1 MIVGLGF
8 DGIEIA
14 RIGRALER
22 HPGFGPRVFTERELA
37 ASERRGVGRVGY
49 LARRWAGKE
58 AVAKALGV
66 GFSGY
71 SYREIEIVNAR
82 SGAPVVSITG
92 ELAQWAS
99 QLGVRRWHL
108 SLSDTKEMAFA
119 VALAEG
125 PDDFPRRPAG
135 PPPWIRRRA
144 ELAGGA
150 TEPDPGFGLADPDA
164 AGALGLPGAPVWEEG
179 R

>member
-22 HPGFGPRVFTERELA
+22 HPGFGPRVFTARELA

-92 ELAQWAS
+92 ELAEWAS
-99 QLGVRRWHL
+99 QLGVVRWHL
-108 SLSDTKEMAFA
+108 SLSDTKDTAFA

-144 ELAGGA
+144 GAGPG
-150 TEPDPGFGLADPDA
+150 DPSFGLADPDA
-164 AGALGLPGAPVWEEG
+164 VGASGVAGAPVWDEG

>member
-1 MIVGLGF
+1 VIVGLGF
-8 DGIEIA
+8 DAVEIA

-22 HPGFGPRVFTERELA
+22 HVAFAERVFTPAERANAEL
-37 ASERRGVGRVGY
+37 RGAGRVAY

-71 SYREIEIVNAR
+71 PYHEIEIVNAP
-82 SGAPVVSITG
+82 SGAPVVAVRD
-92 ELAQWAS
+92 ELAEWAH
-99 QLGVRRWHL
+99 QLGVLRWHL
-108 SLSDTKEMAFA
+108 SLSDTRELAMATA
-119 VALAEG
+119 IAEG

-144 ELAGGA
+144 RLA
-150 TEPDPGFGLADPDA
+150 P
-164 AGALGLPGAPVWEEG
+164 
-179 R
+179 

>member
-8 DGIEIA
+8 DAIEIA

-22 HPGFGPRVFTERELA
+22 HPGFGARVFTAQELE

-71 SYREIEIVNAR
+71 AYTEIEVVNAP
-82 SGAPVVSITG
+82 SGAPVVALGG
-92 ELAQWAS
+92 ELSEWAS

-108 SLSDTKEMAFA
+108 SLSDTKETAYAMAI
-119 VALAEG
+119 AEG
-125 PDDFPRRPAG
+125 PDDYPRRPSG
-135 PPPWIRRRA
+135 PPPWIRRRRDIP
-144 ELAGGA
+144 GGA
-150 TEPDPGFGLADPDA
+150 AAGLPDPEATGFGGFPAAPIWPD
-164 AGALGLPGAPVWEEG
+164 G

>member
-8 DGIEIA
+8 DAIEIA
-14 RIGRALER
+14 RIGRALDR
-22 HPGFGPRVFTERELA
+22 HPGFAARVFTEAERA
-37 ASERRGVGRVGY
+37 AAERRGAGRIAY

-71 SYREIEIVNAR
+71 PYHEIEIVNAP
-82 SGAPVVSITG
+82 SGAPVVAVRH
-92 ELAQWAS
+92 ELAEWAH
-99 QLGVRRWHL
+99 QLGVLRWHL
-108 SLSDTKEMAFA
+108 SLSDTKELAMAT
-119 VALAEG
+119 ALAEG

-144 ELAGGA
+144 RRV
-150 TEPDPGFGLADPDA
+150 P
-164 AGALGLPGAPVWEEG
+164 
-179 R
+179 